1 MYLAFCIK
9 YTALINDPGSV
20 GFGSNK
26 VELMVM
32 AFSIALRVLRAIS
45 AA

>member
-20 GFGSNK
+20 GLGSNE
-26 VELMVM
+26 VELLEV
-32 AFSIALRVLRAIS
+32 ALSIALRVSRAIRT
-45 AA
+45 A